1 MPELFWLIA
10 SGCAL
15 AAGLVCVLI
24 GVLGVYRFRYVL
36 NRMHAASMLDTLG
49 MFCILLS
56 LILAVRSAA
65 YLPKLI
71 LVLLMLWV
79 GSPIAS
85 HLVSRMEYRTG
96 KDAGQHFWKEDR
108 S

>member
-1 MPELFWLIA
+1 
-10 SGCAL
+10 
-15 AAGLVCVLI
+15 
-24 GVLGVYRFRYVL
+24 
-36 NRMHAASMLDTLG
+36 
-49 MFCILLS
+49 
-56 LILAVRSAA
+56 VRSAA

-96 KDAGQHFWKEDR
+96 KDAGQHFRKEDR